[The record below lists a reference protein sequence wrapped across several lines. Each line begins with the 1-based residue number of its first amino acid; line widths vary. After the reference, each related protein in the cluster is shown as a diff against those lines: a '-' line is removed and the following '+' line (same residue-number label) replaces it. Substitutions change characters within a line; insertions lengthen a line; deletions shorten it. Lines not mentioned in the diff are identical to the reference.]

1 MVLLP
6 VQTCML
12 TLYAALNKLTIPQIL
27 QFFWYSYHSK
37 SVEMDPIHCRTTI
50 TTNTNFL
57 LFLLPVTSW
66 NNLDTRVVQK
76 KKVWQIPSDFFFIT
90 FLQYV
95 FVFFNNLKKVVSST
109 EQLC

>member
-76 KKVWQIPSDFFFIT
+76 KKSVADSFRFFFHHISA
-90 FLQYV
+90 V

>member
-76 KKVWQIPSDFFFIT
+76 KKSVADSFRFFFHHISA
-90 FLQYV
+90 V
-95 FVFFNNLKKVVSST
+95 CFFFFF
-109 EQLC
+109 

>member
-76 KKVWQIPSDFFFIT
+76 KKKCGR
-90 FLQYV
+90 FLQI
-95 FVFFNNLKKVVSST
+95 FFSSHFCSMF
-109 EQLC
+109 LFFLII